1 MHAISLQKKPD
12 LTGKKRKRQ
21 HYLQAYTHKYKHTYI
36 NILMYVCISDINT
49 HTHKKL
55 YFPHCVCVFYSVCFA
70 TSTKVSPVSC
80 CCSRWRWPMT
90 ATAINT
96 MQFKR
101 RRCWRRC
108 CRSCVQNT
116 HKRIYR
122 MKIAHTHTRTHTRGR
137 EWGRERSHLP
147 ALLGHFLCR
156 VALLHSFST
165 HCLRRCLRLCCCCC
179 VLFFKYVTCLALPV
193 SFCCSEK
200 CCQLFKV
207 CCK

>member
-1 MHAISLQKKPD
+1 
-12 LTGKKRKRQ
+12 
-21 HYLQAYTHKYKHTYI
+21 
-36 NILMYVCISDINT
+36 MYVYQINEHTKNCICPT
-49 HTHKKL
+49 MFV
-55 YFPHCVCVFYSVCFA
+55 YFILCALLLRQKCRLSAAAAAVG
-70 TSTKVSPVSC
+70 
-80 CCSRWRWPMT
+80 CSRWRWPMT